1 MRQGNDSGRNWP
13 KFTTHLYKSNCQG
26 KKEAQTENMVEHQQ
40 ESWLNSEMDKNTQR
54 WQERKEGEKKTSFK
68 LLIHHRK
75 EPKAWM
81 VRTSFK
87 HLLFNFFS

>member
-68 LLIHHRK
+68 LLVNSP
-75 EPKAWM
+75 PK
-81 VRTSFK
+81 RTQS
-87 HLLFNFFS
+87 LDGENFLQTFTI